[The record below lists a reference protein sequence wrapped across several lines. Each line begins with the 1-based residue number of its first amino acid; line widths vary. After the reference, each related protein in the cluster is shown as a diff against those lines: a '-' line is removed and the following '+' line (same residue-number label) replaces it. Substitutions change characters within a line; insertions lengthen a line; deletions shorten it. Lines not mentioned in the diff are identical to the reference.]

1 MAQEIKNTFLK
12 SKMNKDLDDRI
23 LPNGEYR
30 DALNISVGRS
40 EDNDV
45 GALENIIGNDLVSGT
60 DIGNGLTII
69 GVHAESA
76 INSIFV
82 FLTNYT
88 DTDTSSPTNAPLG
101 SKHYIYAYN
110 SQAETYTLLVKGEF
124 LNFSTTNRIVGTN
137 LLENLLFWTDNRN
150 QPRKINVNLARA
162 FEAAQGGVII
172 TSVPQN
178 DYYTEEHQISVAKY
192 NPYDPIRLYNRI
204 NLKTR
209 STSALDYFEV
219 SGDKQAE
226 LTPYIGAT
234 VVSAENGVLGNDYV
248 EVTSVS
254 FTGAIGSGITRINV
268 SPNLGSG
275 FGAGDYVSLIKSTM
289 SSQQNT
295 QDWPGDP
302 DFLEDKFVR
311 FSYRF
316 KFDDNEYSIMAPFT
330 QIAYIPKQKGF
341 FINGDEKSAYQST
354 VVAFMEN
361 MVQNVGLVIPLP
373 DKASRISSTYKIS
386 ELEILFRESDGVA
399 VKVLESVSVGEI
411 SGASGGNNFFN
422 YDYQSRKP
430 YRTLPEAQTV
440 RVYDKVPVRALAQG
454 SSGNRIIYGNYRD
467 QHTPPQHINY
477 NCRIAPK
484 SVTGTSNNFMEYP
497 NHSVKRNR
505 NYQVGFVLS
514 DKFGR
519 QSPVILSSVDLGAIK
534 NADFFS
540 GSTIY
545 SPYDAEAG
553 ETSPIDWVGDSI
565 QVLVN
570 EPILS
575 EIDLASGTPG
585 LYAIKQQNS
594 STGEGFAIADY
605 FVGALTEPIT
615 NSTFTFT
622 LNNNPTTG
630 YPDNT
635 NVPVVG
641 DYMRGAYKDFVKVT
655 AVSEPT
661 PANQYVVTTAGRV
674 NDIYLRTDNLPPNTP
689 DLKFA
694 YTINDLGWYSY
705 KVVVKQ
711 TEQDYYNVYLPG
723 ILNGYP
729 GQSGRVNTSSDPD
742 VSNAIAGGIDNG
754 VFPSG
759 ETNLTA
765 HTVLFND
772 NINKIPRDL
781 AEVGPDQK
789 QYRSS
794 VNLYGR
800 VTNTGGINVNSNNE
814 QYYPRNASEGKLAI
828 KHTSTA
834 IAQAKDFNMGYADLS
849 RGFSSAVNPPFT
861 GSGGG
866 NAVFY
871 QINTNPLIARIS
883 TTEKAIGA
891 TALNITAFD
900 QVPSLNIPSGI
911 NMTPSLAVYETAP
924 VESNLDIYWETTT
937 AGLIV
942 DLNGDIAS
950 TEGGVTAFNNVTWD
964 FKEDDGID
972 TFVTPDWFE
981 PINNIGE
988 FVVGTEASLSSQ
1000 TDGTS
1005 ANVDYFELV
1014 SGDPSIPSEAG
1025 KYKIKSKIDG
1035 LVFTSNSATDDVF
1048 SFVITITT
1056 PSGFVSNISLQ
1067 GESNGFGALQNIAPS
1082 LSGTVPS
1089 VSADPNIRVLLNPS
1103 DWPDPINGS
1112 ILPGSSKQ
1120 IGLRYS
1126 FEEITPGSIPSNW
1139 YMNPSTGK
1147 LTQAVPGDTGLSEA
1161 GTTTPEFE
1169 GNPSGVY
1176 AIRLKLNDASAT
1188 NNNNISDPYLPLLY
1202 SQTINITLGVQP
1214 LNDGVVPPSCLLVGN
1229 TLENSLWSKFTLYN
1243 SAKTTQAFYVS
1254 ADTLSFSSSDPNDS
1268 LAVSF
1273 TWQPIGNP
1281 TDEPRYGIP
1290 GPGPLLTPPIKIG
1303 NAPQSA
1309 GAISF
1314 SVNMYSPAGGNNS
1327 FSLNSVT
1334 IAYRTVPV
1342 DTSIPK
1348 GLWTGVT
1355 RDMEI
1360 NNAGQTMP
1368 TTDNPGFGLGGNNP
1382 FFYPPPDSNNP
1393 PFVVENQSTDYWGQF
1408 TRAFDYSKIPTSH
1421 PIEWRVIVRQLQAL
1435 PSFNPGS
1442 PRIWV
1447 TIDDPYN
1454 PSCAPRQGRNWVND
1468 NPPSFNGRFRFA
1480 KSQPQAS
1487 SVAFNDP
1494 FDTIPPSYV
1503 YADTCYGEYVRE
1515 FFLTS
1520 NGEETYKPPEGLNY
1534 ITYRA
1539 GIIPAGY
1546 RWTTL
1551 EGQNETL
1558 SFVAGFNSD
1567 SGLIIQNPNSTQG
1580 VNAVQVVS
1588 NSNLVNNT
1596 AGTFRQ
1602 KLL

>member
-30 DALNISVGRS
+30 DARNISVGRS

-45 GALENIIGNDLVSGT
+45 GALENIIGNNLVSGT
-60 DIGNGLTII
+60 DIESGLTII
-69 GVHAESA
+69 GIHTES
-76 INSIFV
+76 SIDKVFV

-88 DTDTSSPTNAPLG
+88 DNNVSSPTNAPAG
-101 SKHYIYAYN
+101 SKHYIYSYN
-110 SQAETYTLLVKGEF
+110 SKAEAYTLLVKGEF
-124 LNFSTTNRIVGTN
+124 LNFSTTNRIVGIN

-150 QPRKINVNLARA
+150 QPRKININLARA
-162 FEAAQGGVII
+162 FEPGGVTASIA
-172 TSVPQN
+172 

-192 NPYDPIRLYNRI
+192 NPYNPIQLYNRI
-204 NLKTR
+204 NLKSR
-209 STSALDYFEV
+209 NTSALDYFEV
-219 SGDKQAE
+219 SGDREAE

-234 VVSAENGVLGNDYV
+234 VVSAENGTLGNDYV
-248 EVTSVS
+248 KVSNVTLDAGGLFTKVS
-254 FTGAIGSGITRINV
+254 V
-268 SPNLGSG
+268 SPNLGAS
-275 FGAGDYVSLIKSTM
+275 FSAGDYVSLIKSTM
-289 SSQQNT
+289 TSQQNT
-295 QDWPGDP
+295 QNWPGDP

-316 KFDDNEYSIMAPFT
+316 KFDDNEYSLMAPFT

-341 FINGDEKSAYQST
+341 FINGDEEAAYQST
-354 VVAFMEN
+354 IVAFMEN

-373 DKASRISSTYKIS
+373 EKANRLSSTYKIS
-386 ELEILFRESDGVA
+386 ELEILFRESDSGA
-399 VKVLESVSVGEI
+399 VKVLESLSVGEI
-411 SGASGGNNFFN
+411 SSGSGANNFFN

-440 RVYDKVPVRALAQG
+440 RVYDKVPVRALAQE
-454 SSGNRIIYGNYRD
+454 SSGNRVIYGNYRD
-467 QHTPPQHINY
+467 HHTPPKHINY

-484 SVTGTSNNFMEYP
+484 SVTGTANNFMEYP

-519 QSPVILSSVDLGAIK
+519 QSPVILSSVDLGASK
-534 NADFFS
+534 NSKFFS

-545 SPYDAEAG
+545 SPYDAEQG
-553 ETSPIDWVGDSI
+553 ETVPIDWVGDSI

-570 EPILS
+570 EPISS

-585 LYAIKQQNS
+585 LYAVKQQNS
-594 STGEGFAIADY
+594 STGEGFAI
-605 FVGALTEPIT
+605 TETFTGSITGPIT

-622 LNNNPTTG
+622 LNDDAATG

-635 NVPVVG
+635 NVPAVG

-655 AVSEPT
+655 NVAGPSG
-661 PANQYVVTTAGRV
+661 ANEYVVTTAGRV
-674 NDIYLRTDNLPPNTP
+674 NDIYLRTENLPPGVP

-694 YTINDLGWYSY
+694 YKINDLGWYSY
-705 KVVVKQ
+705 KIVVKQ

-729 GQSGRVNTSSDPD
+729 GQSGRVNTSTDP
-742 VSNAIAGGIDNG
+742 NAPDNINGGIDNG
-754 VFPSG
+754 KFPTT
-759 ETNLTA
+759 ETNLIA

-800 VTNTGGINVNSNNE
+800 VTNNGLTALTTGNE
-814 QYYPRNASEGKLAI
+814 QYYPRNSSEGKLAI

-849 RGFSSAVNPPFT
+849 DGYSSATLPPFT
-861 GSGGG
+861 GAGGG
-866 NAVFY
+866 NVVFY

-891 TALNITAFD
+891 TALNITAFN
-900 QVPSLNIPSGI
+900 QNPSLNIPAGR
-911 NMTPSLAVYETAP
+911 NMTPFLAVYETAP
-924 VESNLDIYWETTT
+924 VESNLNIYWETTST
-937 AGLIV
+937 GLIV
-942 DLNGDIAS
+942 DLNADIAS
-950 TEGGVTAFNNVTWD
+950 TEGGVTSFNNVTWD
-964 FKEDDGID
+964 FKEDDGIG
-972 TFVTPDWFE
+972 TFVTPDFFE

-988 FVVGTEASLSSQ
+988 SVANTQASISSQ
-1000 TDGTS
+1000 TNG
-1005 ANVDYFELV
+1005 AGENVDYFELV
-1014 SGDPSIPSEAG
+1014 PGNPLIPNEAG
-1025 KYKIKSKIDG
+1025 KYKIRSKIEG
-1035 LVFTSNSATDDVF
+1035 LVFTANSNINDVF
-1048 SFVITITT
+1048 SFVITIET
-1056 PSGFVSNISLQ
+1056 PSGFISNIPLQ
-1067 GESNGFGALQNIAPS
+1067 GEGGGFGALQNVAPS
-1082 LSGTVPS
+1082 LSGTISNV
-1089 VSADPNIRVLLNPS
+1089 VSNPNIRTLLNPS

-1126 FEEITPGSIPSNW
+1126 FDEIVPGSIPSNW

-1147 LTQAVPGDTGLSEA
+1147 LTQAVPGDTGLAEA
-1161 GTTTPEFE
+1161 GNNEAPEFG
-1169 GNPSGVY
+1169 GNASGVY
-1176 AIRLKLNDASAT
+1176 AITLKLEDAGGVDPD
-1188 NNNNISDPYLPLLY
+1188 NISDPYLPLLFQ
-1202 SQTINITLGVQP
+1202 QTINITLGIQP
-1214 LNDGVVPPSCLLVGN
+1214 LNSGVVPPTCIFSPSVAGFKGLF
-1229 TLENSLWSKFTLYN
+1229 SKSNNLGFRE
-1243 SAKTTQAFYVS
+1243 KTTQVFYVS
-1254 ADTLSFSSSDPNDS
+1254 SDILNFNTPNNPDNS
-1268 LAVSF
+1268 LGTNF
-1273 TWQPIGNP
+1273 TFPIS
-1281 TDEPRYGIP
+1281 DDP
-1290 GPGPLLTPPIKIG
+1290 GPNILPIKIG

-1309 GAISF
+1309 GAIVF
-1314 SVNMYSPAGGNNS
+1314 SVNMESKVQNLAS
-1327 FSLNSVT
+1327 STKFSLNSVT
-1334 IAYRTVPV
+1334 FAYRTAPV

-1348 GLWTGVT
+1348 GSWTAVT

-1360 NNAGQTMP
+1360 NNALGTIP

-1382 FFYPPPDSNNP
+1382 FLTPPPDTNNP
-1393 PFVVENQSTDYWGQF
+1393 PFIGGNLESEGPLVDYYAQG
-1408 TRAFDYSKIPTSH
+1408 TRAFDYSKINTNH
-1421 PIEWRVIVRQLQAL
+1421 PIEWKVTVRQLLAL
-1435 PSFNPGS
+1435 PNVVGQFANQ

-1454 PSCAPRQGRNWVND
+1454 PSCAPRQGVNWVD
-1468 NPPSFNGRFRFA
+1468 ENPPSFDGRFRFA

-1487 SVAFNDP
+1487 SVTFNDP
-1494 FDTIPPSYV
+1494 FDTTPTSYV
-1503 YADTCYGEYVRE
+1503 YADTCYGEYVTE

-1520 NGEETYKPPEGLNY
+1520 DGDETYKPPEGLNY

-1539 GIIPAGY
+1539 GLIPAGY

-1567 SGLIIQNPNSTQG
+1567 SGLIIQNLNSTEG

-1588 NSNLVNNT
+1588 NSSLVNNV